1 MVVSKLASIRM
12 VALAAILTGTVWQ
25 SPRAEETATQ
35 HSSDSASCA
44 RSTFR
49 VLIDVGHTATSP
61 GADSARGV
69 HEYEFNLKLA
79 DVIAQSL
86 RGAGFDKTVRLI
98 TSGTRFAS
106 LFKRVASANHLHV
119 DLFLSIHH
127 DSVPGNL
134 KERWEYE
141 GREITTAIDLA
152 ATPSSYPM
160 TMQIAPTA
168 WPSATRSVKSCR
180 SVACTT
186 RRTTRFRL
194 WGDTAI
200 N

>member
-1 MVVSKLASIRM
+1 MIVSKIALVQMVVLAVIL
-12 VALAAILTGTVWQ
+12 VGAALQPA
-25 SPRAEETATQ
+25 RADETATPQ
-35 HSSDSASCA
+35 ASDSGSCA
-44 RSTFR
+44 RSQFR

-69 HEYEFNLKLA
+69 PEYEFNLKLA
-79 DVIAQSL
+79 DIIAQSL

-127 DSVPGNL
+127 DSVPDNL

-141 GREITTAIDLA
+141 GKKNYYSDRFGGYALFISNENADRTGSLA
-152 ATPSSYPM
+152 FGHLLG
-160 TMQIAPTA
+160 QELQK
-168 WPSATRSVKSCR
+168 RG
-180 SVACTT
+180 
-186 RRTTRFRL
+186 L
-194 WGDTAI
+194 
-200 N
+200 